1 MSIAIVDDDL
11 SILSKIK
18 NTLMN
23 MVKKA
28 SIIFKTITR
37 E

>member
-11 SILSKIK
+11 SILSQIK

-28 SIIFKTITR
+28 LIIFKTITR

>member
-1 MSIAIVDDDL
+1 MSISIVDDDL
-11 SILSKIK
+11 SILSQIK

-23 MVKKA
+23 MVKRA

>member
-1 MSIAIVDDDL
+1 MSISIVDDDL
-11 SILSKIK
+11 SILSQIK

-23 MVKKA
+23 MVKSA

>member
-11 SILSKIK
+11 SILSQIK

-23 MVKKA
+23 MVKKT

>member
-11 SILSKIK
+11 SILSQK

>member
-11 SILSKIK
+11 SILSQIE

-28 SIIFKTITR
+28 LIIFKTITR